1 MTIGKGTIRTE
12 QDQLIDNISS
22 ELQSTRNQ
30 QLGQYGSASTDTN
43 ASAITPPAG
52 MVIIAVQFHGNT
64 RLAALIAE
72 NATNHTT
79 GGASFGTTTT
89 GSGSGGVVMDTS
101 NKFASGT
108 MIYGRWTSLT
118 VHTTVGAGHAVI
130 AYFGY

>member
-1 MTIGKGTIRTE
+1 MEARTNQEQLLKG
-12 QDQLIDNISS
+12 ISS
-22 ELQSTRNQ
+22 EVKVTRHH

-43 ASAITPPAG
+43 ASAITPPTG
-52 MVIIAVQFHGNT
+52 MVIVAIQFHGNT
-64 RLAALIAE
+64 RLASLVAE
-72 NATNHTT
+72 NAS
-79 GGASFGTTTT
+79 GSASFGTTTT

>member
-1 MTIGKGTIRTE
+1 MEARTNQEQLLKG
-12 QDQLIDNISS
+12 ISS
-22 ELQSTRNQ
+22 EVKVTRKH
-30 QLGQYGSASTDTN
+30 QLGQYGSASTDNNT
-43 ASAITPPAG
+43 AAITPPTG

-72 NATNHTT
+72 NTA
-79 GGASFGTTTT
+79 GSASFGTTTT

>member
-1 MTIGKGTIRTE
+1 MQARTNQE
-12 QDQLIDNISS
+12 QLIQGISS
-22 ELQSTRNQ
+22 EVKVTRKH
-30 QLGQYGSASTDTN
+30 QLGQYGSASTDNNT
-43 ASAITPPAG
+43 AAITPPTG

-72 NATNHTT
+72 NTA
-79 GGASFGTTTT
+79 GSASFGTTTT
-89 GSGSGGVVMDTS
+89 GSGTGGVVMDTS

-118 VHTTVGAGHAVI
+118 VHTTVGSGHAVI

>member
-1 MTIGKGTIRTE
+1 MIRTT
-12 QDQLIDNISS
+12 S
-22 ELQSTRNQ
+22 EGLLEAVRSEVHTTRQQ

-43 ASAITPPAG
+43 AAAITPPAG

-64 RLAALIAE
+64 RLAALVAE
-72 NATNHTT
+72 NAP
-79 GGASFGTTTT
+79 GSASFGTTTT
-89 GSGSGGVVMDTS
+89 GSGSGGEQMDTS

-130 AYFGY
+130 TYFGY

>member
-1 MTIGKGTIRTE
+1 MQARTNQE
-12 QDQLIDNISS
+12 QLIQGISS
-22 ELQSTRNQ
+22 EVKVTRKH
-30 QLGQYGSASTDTN
+30 QLGQYGSASTDNNT
-43 ASAITPPAG
+43 AAITPPTG

-72 NATNHTT
+72 NTA
-79 GGASFGTTTT
+79 GSASFGTTTT
-89 GSGSGGVVMDTS
+89 GSGTGGVVMDTS

-130 AYFGY
+130 TYFGY

>member
-72 NATNHTT
+72 NTA
-79 GGASFGTTTT
+79 GSASFGTTTT
-89 GSGSGGVVMDTS
+89 GSGTGGVVMDTS

>member
-1 MTIGKGTIRTE
+1 MIRTT
-12 QDQLIDNISS
+12 S
-22 ELQSTRNQ
+22 EGLLEAVRSEVHTTRQQ

-64 RLAALIAE
+64 RLAALVAE
-72 NATNHTT
+72 NAS
-79 GGASFGTTTT
+79 GSASFGTTTT
-89 GSGSGGVVMDTS
+89 GSGAGGVQMDTS

-130 AYFGY
+130 TYFGY

>member
-1 MTIGKGTIRTE
+1 MEARTNQEQLLKG
-12 QDQLIDNISS
+12 ISS
-22 ELQSTRNQ
+22 EVKVTRKH

-43 ASAITPPAG
+43 AAALTPPAG
-52 MVIIAVQFHGNT
+52 MVIVAVQFHGNT

-72 NATNHTT
+72 NTA
-79 GGASFGTTTT
+79 GSASFGTTTT

>member
-1 MTIGKGTIRTE
+1 MQARTNQE
-12 QDQLIDNISS
+12 QLIQGISS
-22 ELQSTRNQ
+22 EVKVTRKH
-30 QLGQYGSASTDTN
+30 QLGQYGSASTDNNT
-43 ASAITPPAG
+43 AAITPPTG

-72 NATNHTT
+72 NTA
-79 GGASFGTTTT
+79 GSASFGTTTT
-89 GSGSGGVVMDTS
+89 GSGTGGVVMDTS

>member
-1 MTIGKGTIRTE
+1 MEARTNQEQLLKG
-12 QDQLIDNISS
+12 ISS
-22 ELQSTRNQ
+22 EVKVTRKH

-43 ASAITPPAG
+43 AAAITPPAG
-52 MVIIAVQFHGNT
+52 MVIVAIQFNGNT
-64 RLAALIAE
+64 RFAALIAE
-72 NATNHTT
+72 NTA
-79 GGASFGTTTT
+79 GSASFGTTTT

-118 VHTTVGAGHAVI
+118 VHTTVTAGHAVI

>member
-1 MTIGKGTIRTE
+1 MTIRTE
-12 QDQLIDNISS
+12 QDQLIENISG
-22 ELQSTRNQ
+22 EIKVTRNY

-43 ASAITPPAG
+43 ASAITPPEG
-52 MVIIAVQFHGNT
+52 MVIVSVQFNGNT
-64 RLAALIAE
+64 RLAALVAE
-72 NATNHTT
+72 NAA
-79 GGASFGTTTT
+79 GSASFGTTTT
-89 GSGSGGVVMDTS
+89 GSGAGGVVMDTS

>member
-1 MTIGKGTIRTE
+1 MQARTNQE
-12 QDQLIDNISS
+12 QLIQGISS
-22 ELQSTRNQ
+22 EVKVTRKH
-30 QLGQYGSASTDTN
+30 QLGQYGSASTDNNT
-43 ASAITPPAG
+43 AAITPPTG

-72 NATNHTT
+72 NTA
-79 GGASFGTTTT
+79 GSASFGTTTT
-89 GSGSGGVVMDTS
+89 GSGAGGVVMDTS

>member
-1 MTIGKGTIRTE
+1 MQARTNQE
-12 QDQLIDNISS
+12 QLIQGTSS
-22 ELQSTRNQ
+22 EVKVTRKH
-30 QLGQYGSASTDTN
+30 QLGQYGSASTDNNT
-43 ASAITPPAG
+43 AAITPPTG

-72 NATNHTT
+72 NTA
-79 GGASFGTTTT
+79 GSASFGTTTT
-89 GSGSGGVVMDTS
+89 GSGTGGVVMDTS

-130 AYFGY
+130 AYFGI

>member
-1 MTIGKGTIRTE
+1 MIRTT
-12 QDQLIDNISS
+12 S
-22 ELQSTRNQ
+22 EGLLEAVRSEVHTTRQQ

-43 ASAITPPAG
+43 AAAITPPAG

-64 RLAALIAE
+64 RLAALVAE
-72 NATNHTT
+72 NAS
-79 GGASFGTTTT
+79 GSASFGTTTT
-89 GSGSGGVVMDTS
+89 GSGAGGVQMDTS

-130 AYFGY
+130 TYFGY

>member
-1 MTIGKGTIRTE
+1 MIRTT
-12 QDQLIDNISS
+12 S
-22 ELQSTRNQ
+22 EGLLEAVRSEVHTTRQQ

-43 ASAITPPAG
+43 AAAITPPAG

-89 GSGSGGVVMDTS
+89 GSGSGGEQMDTS

-130 AYFGY
+130 TYFGY